1 MDAPLEAGP
10 RGPGPLTRRATLAG
24 ALGLAVTACG
34 GQDRPS
40 AGPSGTATPTPTPTA
55 RATAPGTTP
64 GTTAPT
70 PGADPALP
78 VAPDRVS
85 LPTLMRERFPGG
97 RVTRVRRQAVTDA
110 YERWEVTYPAGRR
123 HRLGDP
129 AAADRPR
136 PFPAVVLAHGYI
148 DPAVYVT
155 GQGLAREQDRLARA
169 GFVVLHTDYR
179 GHAASDPVGEVER
192 ESRLGY
198 TRDVLHAVG
207 AVKRL
212 PYVDP
217 DRVALLGRSM
227 GGGVALNALVAQP
240 GAVRAAV
247 LFASVSS
254 LFVENLRTFTV
265 PGRPAVARRFE
276 DRFGTPRSAPE
287 VYAGLS
293 SRTYFDRVSEPLLIH
308 HGSSD
313 DTCPIAWS
321 RTTHRLL
328 GRAGAQSR
336 LEVYRGEEH
345 AFIPQW
351 PLSMDRTVAFL
362 RRRMPA

>member
-34 GQDRPS
+34 GQDPPTADPSRTTTPSPS
-40 AGPSGTATPTPTPTA
+40 ATA
-55 RATAPGTTP
+55 R
-64 GTTAPT
+64 GTTAPA
-70 PGADPALP
+70 PGAGPSLPA
-78 VAPDRVS
+78 APDRVS

-97 RVTRVRRQAVTDA
+97 RVSRVRRQAVTDA
-110 YERWEVTYPAGRR
+110 YERWEVTYPAGDVTVSGI
-123 HRLGDP
+123 LL
-129 AAADRPR
+129 RPTGR
-136 PFPAVVLAHGYI
+136 GPFPAVVLAHGYI

-227 GGGVALNALVAQP
+227 GGGVTLNALVAQP

-265 PGRPAVARRFE
+265 PGRPTVARRFE

-328 GRAGAQSR
+328 GRAGAESR

>member
-1 MDAPLEAGP
+1 M
-10 RGPGPLTRRATLAG
+10 
-24 ALGLAVTACG
+24 
-34 GQDRPS
+34 
-40 AGPSGTATPTPTPTA
+40 
-55 RATAPGTTP
+55 
-64 GTTAPT
+64 
-70 PGADPALP
+70 
-78 VAPDRVS
+78 APDRVS

-97 RVTRVRRQAVTDA
+97 RVARVRRQVVTDA
-110 YERWEVTYPAGRR
+110 YERWEVTYPAGDVTVSGI
-123 HRLGDP
+123 LL
-129 AAADRPR
+129 RPTGR
-136 PFPAVVLAHGYI
+136 GPFPAVVLAHGYI

-207 AVKRL
+207 TLKRL

-227 GGGVALNALVAQP
+227 GGGVVLNALVAQP

-254 LFVENLRTFTV
+254 LFVDNLRQFTV
-265 PGRPAVARRFE
+265 PGRPEAARRFE
-276 DRFGTPRSAPE
+276 HRFGTPSSAPE

-293 SRTYFDRVSEPLLIH
+293 SRTYFDRVTQPLLIH

-321 RTTHRLL
+321 RDTQRLL
-328 GRAGAQSR
+328 RRAGAHSR

-362 RRRMPA
+362 RRRMLGTSGREWPCRAGVPRATVWSRSHPGADP